1 MSNFVNGIRMGQG
14 MLRFLSAVLLVLAC
28 GPVSAQSQDH
38 RVRNIV
44 LVHGAWADGSGW
56 KDVYDI
62 LVKDGFHVSIV
73 QEPETSFKED
83 VAATKRVLAQQ
94 DGPCILVAHSY
105 GGAVIT
111 EAGTDP
117 SVAGLVYVAAHMPDA
132 GENEADD
139 GKRFPSDLSKST
151 AIKKTADGFTYLD
164 PAQFHEYFAA
174 DLSAEQA
181 AFMAQ
186 SQVLN
191 AADNFKAVIT
201 TAAWR
206 KKPSWMLVAG
216 ADRTINPDLERWY
229 ATRAGSHKAEVS
241 GASHSVYVS
250 RPKEV
255 AALIKEAASQA
266 RERSVKKIGRRAI
279 GKQSVNLMGG
289 LQNID
294 RSIICGTT
302 ATIGRRD
309 EGEPDAG
316 PLPFPQESLRSGGRH
331 DASQKEK

>member
-1 MSNFVNGIRMGQG
+1 MSKFMNGIRVVQRRSESLCMALLLLSCGA
-14 MLRFLSAVLLVLAC
+14 LSA
-28 GPVSAQSQDH
+28 QNEDH
-38 RVRNIV
+38 RVQNIV

-56 KDVYDI
+56 KGVYDI
-62 LVKDGFHVSIV
+62 LVKDGYHVSIV

-94 DGPCILVAHSY
+94 DGPCVLVAHSY

-117 SVAGLVYVAAHMPDA
+117 IVAGLVYIAAHMPGA

-181 AFMAQ
+181 AFMAR

-201 TAAWR
+201 TPAWR
-206 KKPSWMLVAG
+206 SKPSWMLVATK
-216 ADRTINPDLERWY
+216 DRTINPDLERWY
-229 ATRAGSHKAEVS
+229 ATRANSHKVEVS

-255 AALIKEAASQA
+255 AALIEEAASHV
-266 RERSVKKIGRRAI
+266 R
-279 GKQSVNLMGG
+279 
-289 LQNID
+289 
-294 RSIICGTT
+294 
-302 ATIGRRD
+302 
-309 EGEPDAG
+309 
-316 PLPFPQESLRSGGRH
+316 
-331 DASQKEK
+331 

>member
-1 MSNFVNGIRMGQG
+1 MSNSIKGMRVARRMSQFFFIVLLPLTCGG
-14 MLRFLSAVLLVLAC
+14 LSA
-28 GPVSAQSQDH
+28 QNEEH

-56 KDVYDI
+56 KGVYDI
-62 LVKDGFHVSIV
+62 LIKDGYNVSIV
-73 QEPETSFKED
+73 QEPATSFKED

-94 DGPCILVAHSY
+94 NGQCILVAHSY

-117 SVAGLVYVAAHMPDA
+117 SVAGLVYIAAHMPDA

-151 AIKKTADGFTYLD
+151 ALKKTADGFTYLD

-174 DLSAEQA
+174 DLPAAQA
-181 AFMAQ
+181 AFMAR

-206 KKPSWMLVAG
+206 SKPSWMLVATK
-216 ADRTINPDLERWY
+216 DRTISPDLERWY
-229 ATRAGSHKAEVS
+229 ATRAKSHKVEDS
-241 GASHSVYVS
+241 GASHSVYAS

-255 AALIKEAASQA
+255 AALIEEAATHA
-266 RERSVKKIGRRAI
+266 R
-279 GKQSVNLMGG
+279 
-289 LQNID
+289 
-294 RSIICGTT
+294 
-302 ATIGRRD
+302 
-309 EGEPDAG
+309 
-316 PLPFPQESLRSGGRH
+316 
-331 DASQKEK
+331 

>member
-1 MSNFVNGIRMGQG
+1 MRRIRAFVLYI
-14 MLRFLSAVLLVLAC
+14 AVVTLLFGSYA
-28 GPVSAQSQDH
+28 VSAQNNDHRDNDHRDNDH

-56 KDVYDI
+56 KGVYDI
-62 LVKDGFHVSIV
+62 LTQDGFNVSIV

-83 VAATKRVLAQQ
+83 VAATRRVLALQ

-117 SVAGLVYVAAHMPDA
+117 VVAGLVYIAAHMPDA

-139 GKRFPSDLSKST
+139 GKRFPSDISKST
-151 AIKKTADGFTYLD
+151 AIKKTADGFTFLD

-181 AFMAQ
+181 TFMAH

-191 AADNFKAVIT
+191 LADNFKGVIST
-201 TAAWR
+201 PAWR
-206 KKPSWMLVAG
+206 SKPSWMAVPTK
-216 ADRTINPDLERWY
+216 DRTINPDLERWY
-229 ATRAGSHKAEVS
+229 AARAKSHTVEIK

-255 AALIKEAASQA
+255 AALIEDAAAHAQ
-266 RERSVKKIGRRAI
+266 
-279 GKQSVNLMGG
+279 
-289 LQNID
+289 
-294 RSIICGTT
+294 
-302 ATIGRRD
+302 
-309 EGEPDAG
+309 
-316 PLPFPQESLRSGGRH
+316 
-331 DASQKEK
+331 